1 MNFRRAICFAYFSDR
16 TLGQIMSAL
25 TVANQ
30 LTLLRMLLIPALV
43 ILVVYGLNGWA
54 LVVLIGAGL
63 TDALDGIL
71 ARWWGQRTTL
81 GALLDPMADKLLLIS
96 TFVVLTLPSL
106 DLPNRLPI
114 WLTVLV
120 ISRDVII
127 VVTVAIVNL
136 SSGRRTFQPTL
147 LGKLATLVY
156 ILTAAVTM
164 YFNWL
169 GRPSALVDVAIYA
182 TLSVTL
188 VSGLHYIAH
197 ASRVLSEV
205 P

>member
-1 MNFRRAICFAYFSDR
+1 
-16 TLGQIMSAL
+16 MSGL

-43 ILVVYGLNGWA
+43 LLVVYGLNGWA
-54 LVVLIGAGL
+54 LVVFIVAGL

-71 ARWWGQRTTL
+71 ARWWCQRTTL

-96 TFVVLTLPSL
+96 VFVVLTSPNL
-106 DLPNRLPI
+106 DLANRLPI

-136 SSGRRTFQPTL
+136 SVGRRTFHPTL

-156 ILTAAVTM
+156 ILTAALALH
-164 YFNWL
+164 FNWL
-169 GRPSALVDVAIYA
+169 GRPSVLVDIAAYA
-182 TLSVTL
+182 ALGVTL

-197 ASRVLSEV
+197 AARVLNDVS
-205 P
+205 

>member
-1 MNFRRAICFAYFSDR
+1 
-16 TLGQIMSAL
+16 MSVL

-54 LVVLIGAGL
+54 LVVLVGAGL

-96 TFVVLTLPSL
+96 TFVVLTIPSL

-136 SSGRRTFQPTL
+136 SIGRRTFKPTL

-156 ILTAAVTM
+156 LLTAAVTM

-182 TLSVTL
+182 TLGVTL

-197 ASRVLSEV
+197 ASRVRNDV
-205 P
+205 

>member
-1 MNFRRAICFAYFSDR
+1 
-16 TLGQIMSAL
+16 MSVL

-54 LVVLIGAGL
+54 LIVLVGAGL

-96 TFVVLTLPSL
+96 TFVVLTIPSL

-136 SSGRRTFQPTL
+136 SIGRRTFKPTL

-156 ILTAAVTM
+156 LLTAAVTM

-182 TLSVTL
+182 TLGVTL
-188 VSGLHYIAH
+188 ISGLHYIAH
-197 ASRVLSEV
+197 ASRVLNDI
-205 P
+205 

>member
-1 MNFRRAICFAYFSDR
+1 
-16 TLGQIMSAL
+16 MSVL

-54 LVVLIGAGL
+54 LVVLVGAGL

-96 TFVVLTLPSL
+96 TFVVLTIPSL
-106 DLPNRLPI
+106 DLPYRLPI

-136 SSGRRTFQPTL
+136 SIGRRTFQPTL

-156 ILTAAVTM
+156 LLTAAVTM

-182 TLSVTL
+182 TLGVAL

-197 ASRVLSEV
+197 ASRVLNDV
-205 P
+205 

>member
-1 MNFRRAICFAYFSDR
+1 
-16 TLGQIMSAL
+16 MSAL

-54 LVVLIGAGL
+54 LVVFIVAGV
-63 TDALDGIL
+63 TDALDGVM
-71 ARWWGQRTTL
+71 ARWWGEPTTL

-96 TFVVLTLPSL
+96 TFVVLTLPGL
-106 DLPNRLPI
+106 DLPNQFPV

-127 VVTVAIVNL
+127 VVTVAVVNL
-136 SSGRRTFQPTL
+136 GVGRRTFPPTM
-147 LGKLATLVY
+147 LGKLATLIY
-156 ILTAAVTM
+156 ILTVALTLL
-164 YFNWL
+164 FNWL
-169 GRPSALVDVAIYA
+169 EQPSVVVDAAIWGALAI
-182 TLSVTL
+182 TL

-197 ASRVLSEV
+197 ATRVLSE
-205 P
+205 

>member
-1 MNFRRAICFAYFSDR
+1 LAGSVIWWGAFSR
-16 TLGQIMSAL
+16 IMSVL

-54 LVVLIGAGL
+54 LVVLVGAGL

-71 ARWWGQRTTL
+71 ARWWGQGTTL

-96 TFVVLTLPSL
+96 TFVVLTIPSL

-136 SSGRRTFQPTL
+136 SIGRRTFQPTL

-156 ILTAAVTM
+156 LLTVAVTM

-182 TLSVTL
+182 TLGVTL
-188 VSGLHYIAH
+188 ISGLHYIAH
-197 ASRVLSEV
+197 ASRVLNDV
-205 P
+205 

>member
-1 MNFRRAICFAYFSDR
+1 
-16 TLGQIMSAL
+16 MSVL

-54 LVVLIGAGL
+54 LVVLVGAGL

-96 TFVVLTLPSL
+96 TFVVLTIPSL

-136 SSGRRTFQPTL
+136 SIGRRTFKPTL

-156 ILTAAVTM
+156 LLTAAVTM

-169 GRPSALVDVAIYA
+169 GRPSVLVDAAIYA
-182 TLSVTL
+182 TLSITL

-197 ASRVLSEV
+197 ASRVLNDI
-205 P
+205 

>member
-1 MNFRRAICFAYFSDR
+1 
-16 TLGQIMSAL
+16 MSVL

-54 LVVLIGAGL
+54 LVVLVGAGL

-96 TFVVLTLPSL
+96 TFVVLTIPSL

-136 SSGRRTFQPTL
+136 SIGRRTFKPTL

-156 ILTAAVTM
+156 LLTAAVTM

-188 VSGLHYIAH
+188 ISGLHYIAH
-197 ASRVLSEV
+197 ASRVLNDV
-205 P
+205 

>member
-1 MNFRRAICFAYFSDR
+1 
-16 TLGQIMSAL
+16 MSAL
-25 TVANQ
+25 TLANQ

-71 ARWWGQRTTL
+71 ARWWGQGTTL

-96 TFVVLTLPSL
+96 TFVVLTLPGL

-136 SSGRRTFQPTL
+136 SIGRRTFQPTL

-156 ILTAAVTM
+156 VLTAAVTM

-182 TLSVTL
+182 TLIVTL

-197 ASRVLSEV
+197 ASRLINDV
-205 P
+205 

>member
-1 MNFRRAICFAYFSDR
+1 
-16 TLGQIMSAL
+16 MSAL
-25 TVANQ
+25 TVATQ

-54 LVVLIGAGL
+54 LVVFVVAGL

-106 DLPNRLPI
+106 DLPNRLPL

-136 SSGRRTFQPTL
+136 SFGRQTFQPTL

-156 ILTAAVTM
+156 VLTAAVTM

-169 GRPSALVDVAIYA
+169 GRPSVLVDAAIYA
-182 TLSVTL
+182 TLSITL

-197 ASRVLSEV
+197 ASRVLNDV
-205 P
+205 

>member
-1 MNFRRAICFAYFSDR
+1 MP
-16 TLGQIMSAL
+16 AL

-54 LVVLIGAGL
+54 LLVFIAAGL

-71 ARWWGQRTTL
+71 ARWWGQRTRL
-81 GALLDPMADKLLLIS
+81 GALLDPMADKLLLLS
-96 TFVVLTLPSL
+96 TFVVLTSPSL

-120 ISRDVII
+120 FSRDVII

-136 SSGRRTFQPTL
+136 SIGRRTFQPTL

-164 YFNWL
+164 CFNWL
-169 GRPSALVDVAIYA
+169 GKPSVLVDIAIYA
-182 TLSVTL
+182 ALIVTL

-197 ASRVLSEV
+197 ASRLLNDA